1 MSVASK
7 PYFTFTILISLM
19 FLVVACSGEQSPTQ
33 TAPIAGGSSEVSESS
48 SGSLPLWMDAEL
60 KDVRTGK
67 TFKISDFKG
76 KPVLMES
83 FAVWCPICTQQQKN
97 TKKLEA
103 EADNEII
110 SISIDTDPN
119 ENKERVLDHITRNDF
134 TWLYTIAPIE
144 VTRSLIDQFSPKV
157 VNAPLVPIVLICPDQ
172 STKLLPFGVKSA
184 ERLKAEVAKG
194 CPA

>member
-1 MSVASK
+1 MSAASK

-19 FLVVACSGEQSPTQ
+19 FLVAACSDTQSPTQ
-33 TAPIAGGSSEVSESS
+33 TGPIASGSSDSSGSS

-60 KDVRTGK
+60 KDIKTGQ

-83 FAVWCPICTQQQKN
+83 FAVWCPICTQQQKE

-110 SISIDTDPN
+110 SISIDTDQN
-119 ENKERVLDHITRNDF
+119 EDEERVLDHITRNDF
-134 TWLYTIAPIE
+134 TWLYAVAPIE

-157 VNAPLVPIVLICPDQ
+157 VNAPLVPIVLVCPDQ

-184 ERLKAEVAKG
+184 ERLKEEVKQG
-194 CPA
+194 CSA

>member
-1 MSVASK
+1 MSAASK

-19 FLVVACSGEQSPTQ
+19 FLVVACSGTQSPTQ
-33 TAPIAGGSSEVSESS
+33 TSPIAGGSSET
-48 SGSLPLWMDAEL
+48 SGASPGTIPLWMDAEL
-60 KDVRTGK
+60 KDVRTGQ

-76 KPVLMES
+76 KPVLVES

-103 EADNEII
+103 EADNEIV
-110 SISIDTDPN
+110 SISINTDPN
-119 ENKERVLDHITRNDF
+119 EDEERVRSHITRNDF
-134 TWLYTIAPIE
+134 TWLYAVTPIE

-157 VNAPLVPIVLICPDQ
+157 VNVPLVPIILVCPNQ

-184 ERLKAEVAKG
+184 ERLKAEVKQG
-194 CPA
+194 CSA